1 MAPKNV
7 ALTQYIT
14 VAKINKY
21 QDILEFC
28 DKMHWELNTFLF
40 DIMWH
45 IFLHLTL
52 YRHVP
57 TIRTKCPIVQIYF
70 DGVGWGGWAGWAE
83 FTKFLP
89 SCN

>member
-28 DKMHWELNTFLF
+28 DKMH
-40 DIMWH
+40 
-45 IFLHLTL
+45 
-52 YRHVP
+52 
-57 TIRTKCPIVQIYF
+57 
-70 DGVGWGGWAGWAE
+70 
-83 FTKFLP
+83 
-89 SCN
+89 